1 MERGN
6 RPPPPPLPLLF
17 SGGGPRANAAAA
29 DRGAI
34 GRRGSGIEM
43 TEGKVAA
50 AAADDDDGGLGE
62 PGTPLGN
69 KVIYRAE
76 VDFLKTWSHISHQVS
91 ANEVSTIRNP
101 NFQIF
106 T

>member
-6 RPPPPPLPLLF
+6 RPPPPPPLPLLF

-50 AAADDDDGGLGE
+50 ADDDDGGLGE
-62 PGTPLGN
+62 PGTPQGN
-69 KVIYRAE
+69 KVIYRAGRPIGRK
-76 VDFLKTWSHISHQVS
+76 VLKVMFWDVPPSSLG
-91 ANEVSTIRNP
+91 NR
-101 NFQIF
+101 
-106 T
+106 